1 MTGSESQKQKI
12 LYLIRLFFER
22 TDAEHGIT
30 LPFVIEYLAERGI
43 KSERKA
49 LYRDIKALND
59 FGFDVG
65 KISHGAHT
73 SYALKTRPLASGE
86 LSLMADAV
94 QSSRFLTPEQAESL
108 VGKLSLLAPLHD
120 RPLFEG
126 RVHVA
131 GRVKSKADDVFRT
144 IEVIRRALA
153 EQRRIGYRYCTYDL
167 TGDQVLRHE
176 GKRYSGTPVCLMYVD
191 DLYYLVS
198 FDDEFAELR
207 CYRVDRMVEACV
219 SDEPALHNEA
229 IATFDPEEFEQRT
242 FGMYSGE
249 RASVDLLVAEKV
261 IPAIIDRFGADVP
274 IAPAEGAHARVT
286 VRVAKSPVFFSWLA
300 QFGTQVEVLTKSV
313 RAEYRAYLAAIVN
326 AHE

>member
-12 LYLIRLFFER
+12 LYLIRLLFER

-43 KSERKA
+43 KAERKA

-65 KISHGAHT
+65 KISRGAHT
-73 SYALKTRPLASGE
+73 SYALKTRPLASNE

-108 VGKLSLLAPLHD
+108 VEKLSSLAPLHD
-120 RPLFEG
+120 RSLFEG
-126 RVHVA
+126 RVHVV

-144 IEVIRRALA
+144 IDVIRRALA
-153 EQRRIGYRYCTYDL
+153 EQHRIEYRYCTYDL
-167 TGDQVLRHE
+167 TGNQVLRHE
-176 GKRYSGTPVCLMYVD
+176 GRRYSGTPVCLMYVD

-198 FDDEFAELR
+198 FDDAAAELR
-207 CYRVDRMVEACV
+207 CYRVDRMIEARV
-219 SDEPALHNEA
+219 SDELALHNEV
-229 IATFDPEEFEQRT
+229 IATFDPEEFERRT

-261 IPAIIDRFGADVP
+261 LPAIIDRFGSDVP
-274 IAPAEGAHARVT
+274 MVPVDDARVRVT

-300 QFGTQVEVLTKSV
+300 QFGTQVEVRTKSV
-313 RAEYRAYLAAIVN
+313 RTEYRAYLAAIVS